1 MAPNAVLA
9 RVCVL
14 FARERRHASQLTA
27 LLVLPNARQLQCSA
41 GRLTL
46 LRTQRATHRARHG
59 HSSLSSACPL
69 AGSVLD
75 FRSHAPL
82 RHSSSTSTSTADKKN
97 EPPTHES
104 STGSSTEQPARVGP
118 VPAGSEVR
126 VEYRGG
132 LPELV
137 VELPSRREPCSFR
150 LRPVSHVVGDL
161 VHMLKLEDRGIDR
174 VTVRTMGG
182 VRIGSGNSIES
193 LLQDNFKLQINDVE
207 YTVRVPP
214 VARLSQEQAQQ
225 MSDVRLL
232 VMRLYESLNVQEHQL
247 LMERELLARLEETK
261 TELAPMEEIAR
272 EISTQAESWVVMK
285 TFFLLFLMGAQ
296 FGVLGRLTWWE
307 YSWDIM
313 EPVTYFVTYFT
324 AMGFYGYSLVTG
336 QECGYEGYRSRSF
349 LRAFH
354 RLAQRRGLDVARYNE
369 LKASAYQL
377 EKMLAKL
384 RDPLQVHLP
393 ARPVDLPYTSQRSP
407 LEQIRNLLNID
418 KFFKSSSSSSK
429 PSS

>member
-1 MAPNAVLA
+1 MEPDAKFCRLPDRRVL
-9 RVCVL
+9 CV
-14 FARERRHASQLTA
+14 A
-27 LLVLPNARQLQCSA
+27 
-41 GRLTL
+41 
-46 LRTQRATHRARHG
+46 
-59 HSSLSSACPL
+59 
-69 AGSVLD
+69 
-75 FRSHAPL
+75 
-82 RHSSSTSTSTADKKN
+82 
-97 EPPTHES
+97 
-104 STGSSTEQPARVGP
+104 
-118 VPAGSEVR
+118 EVR

-384 RDPLQVHLP
+384 RDPLQIAIHISCVKYHNN
-393 ARPVDLPYTSQRSP
+393 SP
-407 LEQIRNLLNID
+407 LHVHYDISMQKIDLEYLLQ
-418 KFFKSSSSSSK
+418 K
-429 PSS
+429 PF